1 MDLTDPLHRRP
12 NINDQEVSSCEQE
25 PLHATRYLLCIL
37 KHSSDMIFATDV
49 DGILVSFSSAGEKE
63 LGYRWK
69 DMAGRPV
76 SDLTVDP
83 TELEKLVTIAQ
94 KEGSAARSE
103 FPFQHRDGHTIYCD
117 LSLSPL
123 TNTEGQIVGTVGI
136 CRDVTQW
143 KNLQEDLI
151 RVDRL
156 AEIGRTASSIAHEI
170 NNPLAIIGEISGWIG
185 TVAGDAKSLVQEDRE
200 EIERGVR
207 FIEEQTRRCRSLT
220 HQLLSFVRDSAPS
233 RASVDINKLLEETV
247 AFLIPDLKYKDITVS
262 TTLAEGPFLIDSD
275 KQMLE
280 QVLVN
285 LMSNAIYAVN
295 EKGEKGGRIDIES
308 VSYDSMI
315 EIRISDNGPGI
326 SEENQKRMYDLFF
339 TTKPPGKGT
348 GLGLPICRNIIT
360 KLGGS
365 LSFETEAGKGTTFF
379 IRLPVS

>member
-1 MDLTDPLHRRP
+1 
-12 NINDQEVSSCEQE
+12 
-25 PLHATRYLLCIL
+25 
-37 KHSSDMIFATDV
+37 MIFATDL
-49 DGILVSFSSAGEKE
+49 DGILVSFSSAGEKA
-63 LGYRWK
+63 LGYRWE

-76 SDLTVDP
+76 RYLTVDP
-83 TELEKLVTIAQ
+83 TEFERLVTIAQ
-94 KEGSAARSE
+94 KEGSAVRSE

-117 LSLSPL
+117 LSLSSL
-123 TNTEGQIVGTVGI
+123 TDTEGQIVGTAGI
-136 CRDVTQW
+136 CRDITQW

-185 TVAGDAKSLVQEDRE
+185 TVAKDAKSLIQEDRE

-220 HQLLSFVRDSAPS
+220 HRLLSFVRDSAPS

-247 AFLIPDLKYKDITVS
+247 SFLIPDLKYKDIMVS
-262 TTLAEGPFLIDSD
+262 TNLAEGPFLIDSD

-295 EKGEKGGRIDIES
+295 EKGEKGGRIDIET
-308 VSYDSMI
+308 VKDESMI

-326 SEENQKRMYDLFF
+326 SAENQKRMYDLFF

-365 LSFETEAGKGTTFF
+365 LSFETEAGNGTTFF

>member
-1 MDLTDPLHRRP
+1 MESTDALQCRS
-12 NINDQEVSSCEQE
+12 NENDQEISIYKKELVQ
-25 PLHATRYLLCIL
+25 TRRYLQCIL
-37 KHSSDMIFATDV
+37 QNSSDMVFSADIN
-49 DGILVSFSSAGEKE
+49 GILISFSSGGEKA
-63 LGYRWK
+63 LGYSWE
-69 DMAGRPV
+69 DVAGRPV
-76 SDLTVDP
+76 RELTVDP
-83 TELEKLVTIAQ
+83 PEFDRLATISQ
-94 KEGSAARSE
+94 EEGSAVRSE
-103 FPFQHRDGHTIYCD
+103 FPFRHRDGHTIYCD
-117 LSLSPL
+117 VSLSSL
-123 TNTEGQIVGTVGI
+123 TNTEGQTVGTVGI
-136 CRDVTQW
+136 CRDITQW

-156 AEIGRTASSIAHEI
+156 AEIGRTASGIAHEI

-185 TVAGDAKSLVQEDRE
+185 TVAGDAKSLIQEDRE

-247 AFLIPDLKYKDITVS
+247 SFLVPDLKYKDIMVS
-262 TTLAEGPFLIDSD
+262 TNLTEGSFLIDSD

-295 EKGEKGGRIDIES
+295 EKGEKRGRIDIET
-308 VSYDSMI
+308 VGDESMI

-326 SEENQKRMYDLFF
+326 SEENQKRMYNLFF

-348 GLGLPICRNIIT
+348 GLGLPICRNILK

-365 LSFETEAGKGTTFF
+365 LSFQTEAGEGTTFI

>member
-1 MDLTDPLHRRP
+1 MESTDPLQCRS
-12 NINDQEVSSCEQE
+12 NENDQEISIYKQE
-25 PLHATRYLLCIL
+25 LVQTRRYLQCIL
-37 KHSSDMIFATDV
+37 QNSSDMVFSADIN
-49 DGILVSFSSAGEKE
+49 GILVSFSSGGEKA
-63 LGYRWK
+63 LGYSWE
-69 DMAGRPV
+69 DVAGRPV
-76 SDLTVDP
+76 RELTVDP
-83 TELEKLVTIAQ
+83 PEFDRLATISQ
-94 KEGSAARSE
+94 EEGSAVRSE
-103 FPFQHRDGHTIYCD
+103 FPFQHMNGHTIYCD
-117 LSLSPL
+117 VSLISL
-123 TNTEGQIVGTVGI
+123 TNAQGEVVGTVGI
-136 CRDVTQW
+136 CRDITQW

-151 RVDRL
+151 RIDRL
-156 AEIGRTASSIAHEI
+156 AEIGRTASGIAHEI

-185 TVAGDAKSLVQEDRE
+185 TVAGDAKSLRQEDRE
-200 EIERGVR
+200 EIERAVR
-207 FIEEQTRRCRSLT
+207 FINEQTRRCRSIT
-220 HQLLSFVRDSAPS
+220 HQLLSFVRDSAPA

-247 AFLIPDLKYKDITVS
+247 SFLNPDLKYKAIVVS
-262 TTLAEGPFLIDSD
+262 LDLMEGSLLIDSD

-295 EKGEKGGRIDIES
+295 EKGEKGGRIGIET
-308 VSYDSMI
+308 VRDESMI
-315 EIRISDNGPGI
+315 EIRLSDNGPGI